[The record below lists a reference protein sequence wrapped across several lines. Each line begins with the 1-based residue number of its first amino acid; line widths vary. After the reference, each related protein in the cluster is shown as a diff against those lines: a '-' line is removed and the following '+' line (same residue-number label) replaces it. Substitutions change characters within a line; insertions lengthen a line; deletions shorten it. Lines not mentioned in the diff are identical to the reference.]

1 VSKWL
6 NVTAPIGKHF
16 QYPIEYNLTTTLK
29 SELVEVPVPHQSA
42 VVGRSLVAL
51 ALPGS
56 ALIVLIRRGDT
67 ALVPRGSTQLESG
80 DTLLILA
87 EPEALLA
94 IRGIVNEIAAA

>member
-1 VSKWL
+1 
-6 NVTAPIGKHF
+6 
-16 QYPIEYNLTTTLK
+16 
-29 SELVEVPVPHQSA
+29 
-42 VVGRSLVAL
+42 
-51 ALPGS
+51 LPGS